1 MSEKKPDH
9 IVFSE
14 TEGYNA
20 YKLAYGTSLSA
31 PNIRREDVSMF
42 LQQSGTKVNHFFDQK
57 FNEIKGELQR
67 LMELYDLNQII
78 YSSEIRFEPIMGYV
92 YHLYKRKNGTKFL
105 SMISPSEW
113 NMSYICT
120 VRLNT
125 DGQWVLEND
134 SSLKK

>member
-1 MSEKKPDH
+1 MSEKKPDN

-20 YKLAYGTSLSA
+20 YKLAYATSLSA
-31 PNIRREDVSMF
+31 PNIRKEDVSVF

-92 YHLYKRKNGTKFL
+92 YHLYERKDGTKFL

-113 NMSYICT
+113 NMLYICT

-134 SSLKK
+134 SSVKK